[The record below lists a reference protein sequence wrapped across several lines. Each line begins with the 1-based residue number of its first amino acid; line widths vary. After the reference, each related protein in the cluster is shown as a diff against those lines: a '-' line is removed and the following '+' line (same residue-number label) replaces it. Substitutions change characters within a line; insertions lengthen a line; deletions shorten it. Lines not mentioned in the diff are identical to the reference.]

1 MRITSSPILA
11 VTRAFSTGITGRR
24 GRRLSAGSQ
33 PHRVAAPPS
42 TGIDS
47 TDQRK
52 IHAIKTD
59 ASRPQ
64 QVRIFAVEWDW
75 FQCYCPRL

>member
-1 MRITSSPILA
+1 MRITSSLILA
-11 VTRAFSTGITGRR
+11 VTRAF
-24 GRRLSAGSQ
+24 
-33 PHRVAAPPS
+33 S